1 MFITAATAPESLMVD
16 DITRWQST
24 ATHLIGWRGNLFFP
38 GKTAGEPSIVHLL
51 ERLGRGAGTEV
62 FQDIDGIYGLFLFDR
77 AAREWTVACDNSGL
91 YRIFYSRGGLSTSF
105 LELLREAGEDP
116 LAIDDAAVLEFLMHG
131 GNFGPQTPLQ
141 GIRKLRRD
149 EVLKL
154 GTSPR
159 STCRII
165 AKPLR
170 DDDGSEDDTA
180 VERYFD
186 HLAQAMTERRI
197 SVDLTGGFDTR
208 LIACLLDQ
216 RHVPFECALSGVPD
230 SEEHRRALQVA
241 EVMGREFHFHV
252 HDIAGLESDL
262 PAVFAAGD
270 GLTEIPRLH
279 RDRQLCLSRQ
289 QRGIEIMLHGGGGGF
304 FQDHYV
310 VQDFPRYGSP
320 HANVTRYYH
329 LRIAPIPL
337 PEDQLTPAAATLRH
351 EVRDGLLAKF
361 ERCRE
366 PTNNQTYERIAY
378 EYRTPE
384 FYGATFT
391 NYINIGM
398 DVEAPFLNARLI
410 ALAMRLPPWRRV
422 FMRWHREVISRNCP
436 RLAAL
441 RTVDGYTASSRPTRL
456 LAELGTYAV
465 VQASRVGRKLGERY
479 LGRSLFH
486 KVGELEADAPGY
498 RERLRGSAMLAAAVE
513 RLKTQGILRNDLQ
526 PDQLRNVHVGRVI
539 TMGTLLRHVDDA
551 WQAHAAPEK
560 AIC

>member
-1 MFITAATAPESLMVD
+1 MFITAATDPESLMVD

-38 GKTAGEPSIVHLL
+38 GKAAGEPSIGHLL
-51 ERLGRGAGTEV
+51 ERLEQGAGSEV

-77 AAREWTVACDNSGL
+77 AAREWTIVCDNSGL
-91 YRIFYSRGGLSTSF
+91 YRIFYSSGGLSTSF
-105 LELLREAGEDP
+105 LELLRESDDDP
-116 LAIDDAAVLEFLMHG
+116 IDIDDAAVVEFIMHG

-141 GIRKLRRD
+141 GITKLRRA
-149 EVLKL
+149 EVLTL
-154 GTSPR
+154 GTTPQ
-159 STCRII
+159 STCRIT

-170 DDDGSEDDTA
+170 NSDESEDDAA
-180 VERYFD
+180 VEHYFD
-186 HLAQAMTERRI
+186 HLVQAMAERQI

-216 RHVPFECALSGVPD
+216 RHVPFECALSGVPN

-252 HDIAGLESDL
+252 HDIARLESDL
-262 PAVFAAGD
+262 SGVFTAGD

-304 FQDHYV
+304 FQDHYF
-310 VQDFPRYGSP
+310 VQDFPRYGSR
-320 HANVTRYYH
+320 HANVARYYH

-337 PEDQLTPAAATLRH
+337 PEDQLTPAAAALMH

-361 ERCRE
+361 EQCRE
-366 PTNNQTYERIAY
+366 PTNNRTYERIAY

-391 NYINIGM
+391 NYINMGM
-398 DVEAPFLNARLI
+398 DVEAPFLNTRMI
-410 ALAMRLPPWRRV
+410 ALAMRLSPWRRV
-422 FMRWHREVISRNCP
+422 FMRWHREVISHNCP
-436 RLAAL
+436 KLAAL
-441 RTVDGYTASSRPTRL
+441 RTVDGYTASNRPARL
-456 LAELGTYAV
+456 LAELGTYAF
-465 VQASRVGRKLGERY
+465 VQASRVGRKLGERH

-498 RERLRGSAMLAAAVE
+498 RERLRSSSMLAAAVE

-526 PDQLRNVHVGRVI
+526 PEQIRNVHVGRVI
-539 TMGTLLRHVDDA
+539 TMGTLLRHVDH
-551 WQAHAAPEK
+551 AHAAPEN
-560 AIC
+560 AT